1 MLRNL
6 QPSTPPHPPD
16 ARLQRFNTDPKVFC
30 FILSTRSGG
39 VGINLI
45 GADTVIFYDSDW
57 NPAMDQQV
65 NTPLAW
71 HTACLHGLAWA
82 AQGVGLW
89 GAIMHGSQ
97 HTGMALCHGLLN
109 EEGSSA

>member
-1 MLRNL
+1 MGMWTISHGVCVCVCVCALC
-6 QPSTPPHPPD
+6 
-16 ARLQRFNTDPKVFC
+16 LQRFNTDTRTFA

-65 NTPLAW
+65 RSM
-71 HTACLHGLAWA
+71 GK
-82 AQGVGLW
+82 
-89 GAIMHGSQ
+89 
-97 HTGMALCHGLLN
+97 
-109 EEGSSA
+109 